1 MAEFRLPHL
10 RRQSFRVRLRPMN
23 LTKNKWYRVIGS
35 LMLVGGIILVVKAL
49 MSQGQPAG
57 SFQWVKLGPV
67 GLMCI
72 IGGIGLLFLPTN
84 IKL

>member
-1 MAEFRLPHL
+1 
-10 RRQSFRVRLRPMN
+10 MN

-35 LMLVGGIILVVKAL
+35 VMLVGGIFLVVKAL
-49 MSQGQPAG
+49 MSQGQPPG
-57 SFQWVKLGPV
+57 SLALPWLKFGPV

-72 IGGIGLLFLPTN
+72 IGGVGLLFLPTN

>member
-1 MAEFRLPHL
+1 
-10 RRQSFRVRLRPMN
+10 MN

-35 LMLVGGIILVVKAL
+35 VMLVGGIFLVVKAL
-49 MSQGQPAG
+49 MAQGVPAASL
-57 SFQWVKLGPV
+57 SFPWVKTGPV